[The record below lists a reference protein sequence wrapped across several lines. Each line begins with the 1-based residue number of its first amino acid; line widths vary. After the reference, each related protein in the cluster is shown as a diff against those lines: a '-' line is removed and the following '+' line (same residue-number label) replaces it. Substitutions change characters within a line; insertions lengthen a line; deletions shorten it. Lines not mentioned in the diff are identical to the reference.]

1 MSTTSTTVRSVSIRK
16 PSENIIADTF
26 SNVGA
31 IKSIMVLDERV
42 QPWQKG
48 KLTHLLHMKSLTDT
62 S

>member
-31 IKSIMVLDERV
+31 IKSIMVLDERA

-48 KLTHLLHMKSLTDT
+48 NFQIHAS
-62 S
+62 